1 MKFSRS
7 LLAPSLLLNAVVL
20 PSAAGSV
27 IYDFNS
33 ESVDDFFT
41 DGVSGWTQSNTNP
54 SAFGTEFPLAYISE
68 INFGAGASN
77 AGVLGTL
84 RSNTADNSPT
94 TVTGGLSFSLTDPA
108 PPSATL
114 DFALLNPGG
123 ANRDAFSFALSSAT
137 GTLAEVF
144 FTPDTGDV
152 NLWDIGYATNGGTPV
167 TSLSSVIAG
176 SAYELSIIFG
186 SSETSFS
193 YGATS
198 TGANVQFGTGPVISE
213 IGRLSK
219 VSATHTPV
227 AAAGSSINA
236 LVFDNITVTMPE
248 SSVIPEPSSALL
260 LGMMLSLSVT
270 VRRRSAPKSASLSS
284 AGRGH

>member
-1 MKFSRS
+1 
-7 LLAPSLLLNAVVL
+7 
-20 PSAAGSV
+20 
-27 IYDFNS
+27 
-33 ESVDDFFT
+33 
-41 DGVSGWTQSNTNP
+41 
-54 SAFGTEFPLAYISE
+54 
-68 INFGAGASN
+68 
-77 AGVLGTL
+77 
-84 RSNTADNSPT
+84 
-94 TVTGGLSFSLTDPA
+94 LTDPA

-167 TSLSSVIAG
+167 TSLSSVTAG